1 MLIIT
6 WEKLI
11 LILAILI
18 AVFLL
23 KTIIKI
29 IKGIFRAFRFIF
41 TGGKKREAPI
51 NSKDWL
57 TRAQARQE
65 IRFNNSLP
73 PLRSESKPQKK
84 TIKQKW
90 NLKQGRSEN
99 GWTFNEETQL
109 WEPPKNLKK

>member
-23 KTIIKI
+23 KTINKI

-41 TGGKKREAPI
+41 TGGKKKEDPTS
-51 NSKDWL
+51 SKDWL
-57 TRAQARQE
+57 TRAQERQE

-84 TIKQKW
+84 TIKQRW

-99 GWTFNEETQL
+99 GWTFNEETKL
-109 WEPPKNLKK
+109 WEQPKNLKK

>member
-18 AVFLL
+18 VVFLL

-41 TGGKKREAPI
+41 TGGKKKENPL

-57 TRAQARQE
+57 TKAQARQE

-73 PLRSESKPQKK
+73 PLRSETKPQKK
-84 TIKQKW
+84 TIKQRW

-99 GWTFNEETQL
+99 GWTFNEETKL
-109 WEPPKNLKK
+109 WEQPKNLKK